1 MQTAYILEPLIL
13 DMQDVFME
21 YSDLFQN
28 DLPLNVINDVYVSC
42 DKIIIKSHLDNMLH
56 NQEEKLKLYNFLF
69 YKLFVSQKYK
79 DDYQRRIIEIK
90 NTLRMI
96 IWFDSLF
103 ESMSIC
109 YYEEYASN
117 KSITPKAKRR
127 KIKSF
132 IDPSPNNVTSF
143 KLFGYSTKNNF
154 NIRMYALNQAIVYYG
169 IDNVCSTLKK
179 IQYFNSCFKDD
190 YNYILQRKHL
200 FQCDYISKIIKEEQN
215 QHDNTCYEIV
225 EGKSPQELKKENKS
239 PFIGFICESSYDVI
253 SCQSSCYFRNY
264 NSKEK
269 DHEKIKNKIKKIY
282 SRLLDTIRY

>member
-28 DLPLNVINDVYVSC
+28 DLPLNVINDVYVSF
-42 DKIIIKSHLDNMLH
+42 DKIIVKSHLDNILH
-56 NQEEKLKLYNFLF
+56 NQEEKLKLYNYLF
-69 YKLFVSQKYK
+69 YKLFISQKYK
-79 DDYQRRIIEIK
+79 NDYQRRIIEIK

-109 YYEEYASN
+109 HYEEYASN
-117 KSITPKAKRR
+117 RSITPKAKKQ

-132 IDPSPNNVTSF
+132 IDPPSKKITSF

-154 NIRMYALNQAIVYYG
+154 KIRIYALNQAINYYG
-169 IDNVCSTLKK
+169 IDNVMHTLKK
-179 IQYFNSCFKDD
+179 IQYFNSCFRDD
-190 YNYILQRKHL
+190 YDYILQRKHL
-200 FQCDYISKIIKEEQN
+200 FQSDYTSKIIKKEQN
-215 QHDNTCYEIV
+215 DYDNTCYEIV
-225 EGKSPQELKKENKS
+225 EGKSPQEIKKENKG
-239 PFIGFICESSYDVI
+239 PFIGFICDNTYDVI

-269 DHEKIKNKIKKIY
+269 ENEKTKNKIKKIY
-282 SRLLDTIRY
+282 SRLLDTIGY